1 MGNHRE
7 AVFYGGRFAR
17 VRALLERPRVEFVRL
32 VSDEGGQSVLE
43 YILILSATVI
53 GAGLMSQKILQAID
67 SGILSLGGQ
76 LEKDLKTG
84 RAPLDIWKN

>member
-7 AVFYGGRFAR
+7 SLFDTLKMASAR
-17 VRALLERPRVEFVRL
+17 LLAEE
-32 VSDEGGQSVLE
+32 EGQAILE
-43 YILILSATVI
+43 YMLILMATVV
-53 GAGLMSQKILQAID
+53 GAGLISQKILQTVD